1 MLSELARH
9 HAAGVFL
16 SITTLDT
23 ELRKVMEPRTS
34 PPAARLAAIRELAA
48 AGIPVGV
55 NVAPIIPGLTDHEM
69 PAILK
74 AAAEA
79 GATSA
84 GYTVVRL
91 PYAVAPL
98 FEKWLETH
106 FPDRKEKVLNRLRA
120 MRGGKLYDAQWG
132 KRFSGEGIFA
142 EQIAQ
147 MFEVARR
154 KAGIQKRQAAN
165 FPRRHFVVQAAR
177 NFRYSPDVQTLVED
191 FLQYLRHERGQSDNT
206 AKTYAALLGK
216 FTAWA
221 AKQNLTDWKSVELKH
236 LMAFL
241 QHERARPLADEPEES
256 TKRLSGESVYLEIA
270 ALRAFYKFAENEKF
284 LPANIAEN
292 LSLPRRW
299 KRLPKALSNDEIA
312 KLLAPETP
320 ETPENLC
327 DQAILELAYASGLR
341 LSELK
346 NLRLEQ
352 LHLDAG
358 FINVI
363 GKGNKER
370 VVPVGKKAV
379 ESLNRYIEIGRPKLV
394 TAKSPANV
402 FLTKRGTP
410 FAAVTLWL
418 HIKNRVRRAGVE
430 RNITPHMLRHSFAT
444 HLLEHGADLR
454 VIQELLG
461 HANISTTE
469 IYTHVT
475 GNRLR
480 EIHRK
485 FHPRA

>member
-1 MLSELARH
+1 M
-9 HAAGVFL
+9 
-16 SITTLDT
+16 
-23 ELRKVMEPRTS
+23 
-34 PPAARLAAIRELAA
+34 
-48 AGIPVGV
+48 
-55 NVAPIIPGLTDHEM
+55 N
-69 PAILK
+69 
-74 AAAEA
+74 
-79 GATSA
+79 
-84 GYTVVRL
+84 
-91 PYAVAPL
+91 
-98 FEKWLETH
+98 
-106 FPDRKEKVLNRLRA
+106 
-120 MRGGKLYDAQWG
+120 
-132 KRFSGEGIFA
+132 
-142 EQIAQ
+142 
-147 MFEVARR
+147 
-154 KAGIQKRQAAN
+154 
-165 FPRRHFVVQAAR
+165 
-177 NFRYSPDVQTLVED
+177 TLVED

-221 AKQNLTDWKSVELKH
+221 EKEKITDWRQVELKH

-241 QHERARPLADEPEES
+241 AHERGRKAAVGRPSSRTEVEPKNVS
-256 TKRLSGESVYLEIA
+256 RRLSGESVYLEIA

-299 KRLPKALSNDEIA
+299 KRLPKALSNDEIK
-312 KLLAPETP
+312 KLLAPENP
-320 ETPENLC
+320 ETPESLC

-370 VVPVGKKAV
+370 VVPVGRTAV
-379 ESLNRYIEIGRPKLV
+379 AALNRFIEVGRPKLV
-394 TAKSPANV
+394 TPKSPANV

-410 FAAVTLWL
+410 FASVTLWL

-430 RNITPHMLRHSFAT
+430 RNMTPHMLRNSFAT

>member
-1 MLSELARH
+1 
-9 HAAGVFL
+9 
-16 SITTLDT
+16 
-23 ELRKVMEPRTS
+23 
-34 PPAARLAAIRELAA
+34 
-48 AGIPVGV
+48 
-55 NVAPIIPGLTDHEM
+55 
-69 PAILK
+69 
-74 AAAEA
+74 
-79 GATSA
+79 
-84 GYTVVRL
+84 
-91 PYAVAPL
+91 
-98 FEKWLETH
+98 
-106 FPDRKEKVLNRLRA
+106 
-120 MRGGKLYDAQWG
+120 MR
-132 KRFSGEGIFA
+132 
-142 EQIAQ
+142 
-147 MFEVARR
+147 
-154 KAGIQKRQAAN
+154 
-165 FPRRHFVVQAAR
+165 
-177 NFRYSPDVQTLVED
+177 TLVED
-191 FLQYLRHERGQSDNT
+191 FMQYLRHERGQSDNT

-221 AKQNLTDWKSVELKH
+221 EKQNLTDWKQVQLKH

-241 QHERARPLADEPEES
+241 QHERARPLADEPKDS
-256 TKRLSGESVYLEIA
+256 IKRLSSESVYLEIA
-270 ALRAFYKFAENEKF
+270 ALRAFYRYAENEKL
-284 LPANIAEN
+284 LPVNVAEH

-299 KRLPKALSNDEIA
+299 KRLPKALSNEEIS
-312 KLLAPETP
+312 KLLAPESPATA
-320 ETPENLC
+320 ESLC

-379 ESLNRYIEIGRPKLV
+379 EALNRFIEAGRPKLV
-394 TAKSPANV
+394 TPKSPAAV

-418 HIKNRVRRAGVE
+418 RIKDRVRRAGIS

-480 EIHRK
+480 DIHRK